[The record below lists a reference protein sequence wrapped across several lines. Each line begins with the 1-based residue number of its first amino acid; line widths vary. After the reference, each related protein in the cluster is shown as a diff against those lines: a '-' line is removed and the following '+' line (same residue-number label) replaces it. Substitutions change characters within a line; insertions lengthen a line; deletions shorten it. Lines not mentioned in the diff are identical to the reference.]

1 MSRDSDSAF
10 NIFALVVGAILLIA
24 LVIVVF
30 ILQIDRFARG
40 LDAAT
45 SMRHRV
51 PARLSRVGAAAPS
64 NRHHFQILQCR

>member
-45 SMRHRV
+45 RYDIV
-51 PARLSRVGAAAPS
+51 PRLG
-64 NRHHFQILQCR
+64 